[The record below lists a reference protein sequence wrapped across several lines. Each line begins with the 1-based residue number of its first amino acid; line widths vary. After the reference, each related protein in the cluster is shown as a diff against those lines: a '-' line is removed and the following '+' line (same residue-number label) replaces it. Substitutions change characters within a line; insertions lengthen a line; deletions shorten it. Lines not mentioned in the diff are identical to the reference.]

1 MDNAVS
7 PSRLVSAFA
16 LTGIA
21 IWTLLGL
28 GAWVIVG
35 FGGDVLQ
42 AVIGKIFW
50 SDPEMGRVVGGLGR
64 ILEGLG
70 VGLVLFVWAFGAAI
84 IWGGWALLRRLAQA
98 HVVMAE
104 ARFDTD
110 PRFEGDGTP
119 PGAGWGQRPMKDVTP
134 PRDTQI
140 PPPPRSLPP
149 R

>member
-1 MDNAVS
+1 MDHAVS
-7 PSRLVSAFA
+7 PSRLVSAVA

-28 GAWVIVG
+28 GAWVIIG

-50 SDPEMGRVVGGLGR
+50 TDPEMGRVVGGLGR

-70 VGLVLFVWAFGAAI
+70 VGLVLFVWAIGAAI
-84 IWGGWALLRRLAQA
+84 IGAGWALLRRLAQA

-104 ARFDTD
+104 AHFNTNPRFDN
-110 PRFEGDGTP
+110 DGPP
-119 PGAGWGQRPMKDVTP
+119 PGWGRPPMKDVTP

-140 PPPPRSLPP
+140 PPPPRRLPP